1 MTAPDAIM
9 GLDAAFWKATLGGAL
24 RLATPIV
31 FAAVGETIVERSG
44 TLNLGVDGM
53 MTAGAFA
60 AVVGASLAGWPFGL
74 LLAALAGL
82 ALGLG
87 MGAAVLK
94 GGANQ
99 IVTGIAIALISV
111 GMTTYAFQ
119 LWQPTGQ
126 TMPFV
131 PLAPTIRIP
140 FLSDI
145 PFVGPVFFAQS
156 VLTDAGLVLLAA
168 TLLALRFT
176 RLGLVIKA
184 AGDDPVA
191 AALRG
196 VDVVRTRLLAL
207 AFGGAMAGLGGAA
220 ITIGFLGSYSDGV
233 TAGRGYIAI
242 AVVIIG
248 RWSPLGAVFGALLFA
263 FFESLSLRLQGH
275 ANGLPSELYAMLPYA
290 MTLIVL
296 FLTARSRVGPR
307 ALAMPL
313 RTEEG

>member
-1 MTAPDAIM
+1 MTAADAVTW
-9 GLDAAFWKATLGGAL
+9 LDPSFWRATFGGAL

-31 FAAVGETIVERSG
+31 FAALGETIVERSG

-53 MTAGAFA
+53 MTAGAFT

-74 LLAALAGL
+74 LLAALTGL

-94 GGANQ
+94 GGADQ

-111 GMTTYAFQ
+111 GLTTYAFQ
-119 LWQPTGQ
+119 LWQPSGQ

-131 PLAPTIRIP
+131 PVVPAIHIPVLSSIP
-140 FLSDI
+140 FIGDI
-145 PFVGPVFFAQS
+145 FFAQS
-156 VLTDAGLVLLAA
+156 LLTDAGFVLLAA
-168 TLLALRFT
+168 TVLALRLT
-176 RLGLVIKA
+176 RIGLVIRA

-196 VDVVRTRLLAL
+196 VHVVRTRLLAL
-207 AFGGAMAGLGGAA
+207 AFGGLMAGLGGGA

-248 RWSPLGAVFGALLFA
+248 RWSPVGAVFGALLFA
-263 FFESLSLRLQGH
+263 FFDSLSLRLQGR
-275 ANGLPSELYAMLPYA
+275 AGGWPSEAYAILPYA
-290 MTLIVL
+290 TTLIVL
-296 FLTARSRVGPR
+296 FLTARARTAPR
-307 ALAMPL
+307 ALGARLEMK
-313 RTEEG
+313 E

>member
-1 MTAPDAIM
+1 MTTSDPTIW
-9 GLDAAFWKATLGGAL
+9 LDAAFWKATLGGAL
-24 RLATPIV
+24 RLATPIA
-31 FAAVGETIVERSG
+31 FAAIGETVVERSG

-74 LLAALAGL
+74 IVAGLAGL

-87 MGAAVLK
+87 MGVAVLK

-99 IVTGIAIALISV
+99 IVAGIAIALVSV

-119 LWQPTGQ
+119 LWQPSGQ
-126 TMPFV
+126 TVPFV

-140 FLSDI
+140 LLSDI
-145 PFVGPVFFAQS
+145 PFVGEAFFAQS
-156 VLTDAGLVLLAA
+156 VLTDSVVLLLAA
-168 TLLALRFT
+168 TLVTLRLT
-176 RLGLVIKA
+176 RWGLVIKA
-184 AGDDPVA
+184 SGDDPAA

-196 VDVVRTRLLAL
+196 VDVLGARLLAM

-220 ITIGFLGSYSDGV
+220 VTIGFLGSYSDGV
-233 TAGRGYIAI
+233 IAGRGYIAI

-248 RWSPLGAVFGALLFA
+248 RWSPLGAVLGALLFGL
-263 FFESLSLRLQGH
+263 FESLSLRLQGN
-275 ANGLPSELYAMLPYA
+275 ADGLPSELYAILPYA

-296 FLTARSRVGPR
+296 FLTARTRTAPR
-307 ALAMPL
+307 ALGAPL
-313 RTEEG
+313 PTKEG